1 MVNEPQDPKV
11 ARRLYSSMNHFRN
24 LPETRIMV
32 EWLESELLR
41 LDKANRHEEVDDAF
55 KRKQGACQV
64 LEKILSMVSA
74 SSDKLTMLDAAIQK
88 SNARR

>member
-1 MVNEPQDPKV
+1 MVNEPQDAKV

-24 LPETRIMV
+24 LPETRPMV

-41 LDKANRHEEVDDAF
+41 LDKSNRHEEVDDAF
-55 KRKQGACQV
+55 KRKQGSCQV

-74 SSDKLTMLDAAIQK
+74 SPEKLTALDAVIQK
-88 SNARR
+88 PNVRR